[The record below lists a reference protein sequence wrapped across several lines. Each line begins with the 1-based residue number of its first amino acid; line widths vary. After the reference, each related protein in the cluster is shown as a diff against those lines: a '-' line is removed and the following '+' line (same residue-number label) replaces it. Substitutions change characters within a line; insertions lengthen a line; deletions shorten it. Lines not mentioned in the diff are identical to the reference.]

1 MRLHSISSL
10 FVVLGL
16 VALGGCSAGEEG
28 AGEEAG
34 GEAEVSEGEPGAEG
48 QTALPEATAEAVW
61 AYLEAADYQANW
73 TVWPGK
79 GEKYEGTE
87 PHGALLTTYLN
98 PAAAAALDA
107 MQGAMPAG
115 AIIVKENFMPDGM
128 YGAATVMYKAEG
140 SDPDNHDWWW
150 MKRLPDGTVEFSG
163 SGGPCAGCHSGVAEN
178 DYIFTAPLSASSETA
193 GD

>member
-1 MRLHSISSL
+1 MRLRSISSL

-16 VALGGCSAGEEG
+16 VTLGGCS

-48 QTALPEATAEAVW
+48 QMALPEATAEAVW
-61 AYLEAADYQANW
+61 AHLEAADYQANW

-128 YGAATVMYKAEG
+128 HGATTVMYKSEG
-140 SDPDNHDWWW
+140 ADPDNHDWWW
-150 MKRLPDGTVEFSG
+150 MKRLADGTVEFSG
-163 SGGPCAGCHSGVAEN
+163 PGGMCAGCHSGVADN
-178 DYIFTAPLSASSETA
+178 DYVFTAPLSASSETA